1 MSLLTKIQ
9 QLAHQ
14 YFESTIQF
22 RRHLHQYPELSF
34 QEFKTTAFIE
44 QQLTELDIEIQ
55 KFAETGLVALL
66 NGNNASKK
74 CIAIRADID
83 ALPIL
88 EQNNINY
95 RSKHEGIMHACGHD
109 VHSACL
115 FGAIQI
121 LNALK
126 NEFEGCIKFIFQAG
140 EEKLPGGASIL
151 IEHGVLDSPTV
162 DAIFG
167 LHVFPELEAGK
178 VGFREGL
185 YMASADELHIEIIG
199 QGGHAALAKNLKDP
213 IVVMSHLLI
222 EVRKALETIQETDI
236 PYVIGFGDVQA
247 HGATNVIPNVVHIQ
261 GTFRTMSEE
270 WRKKAHETMISVA
283 QKLAQLFDVQINFNI
298 HKGYPFL
305 NNHVELT
312 RHAKQ
317 TAVELLGQNQVID
330 LPIRMTSEDF
340 SYYTHH
346 TKGCF
351 FRLGTS
357 SKTDF
362 KSSVH
367 TPTFNVDEQAI
378 YTGMSLMAAL
388 AIHELNHNS
397 K

>member
-1 MSLLTKIQ
+1 MNSFDKIQ
-9 QLAHQ
+9 QLAGQ
-14 YFESTIQF
+14 YYKSAVQF

-34 QEFKTTAFIE
+34 QEFETTNFIE
-44 QQLTELDIEIQ
+44 QKLNELGIETQ
-55 KFAETGLVALL
+55 KFAETGIVGLL
-66 NGNNASKK
+66 KGKNADKK

-88 EQNNINY
+88 EQNQVDY
-95 RSKHEGIMHACGHD
+95 ASTHKGIMHACGHD

-115 FGAIQI
+115 YGAVQI
-121 LNALK
+121 LNSLK
-126 NEFEGCIKFIFQAG
+126 DDFEGSIKFIFQAG

-151 IEHGVLDSPTV
+151 IENGVLESPKV

-167 LHVFPELEAGK
+167 LHVFPELEVGK

-222 EVRKALETIQETDI
+222 EIRKALQTIENKEI

-247 HGATNVIPNVVHIQ
+247 HGATNVIPNVVNIK
-261 GTFRTMSEE
+261 GTFRTMSEK
-270 WRKKAHETMISVA
+270 WRELAHNKMRSVA
-283 QKLAQLFDVQINFNI
+283 QQLAKQFDVQIDYDI

-305 NNHVELT
+305 NNDIQLT
-312 RHAKQ
+312 QTAKQ
-317 TAVELLGQNQVID
+317 TAIELLGSNQVID
-330 LPIRMTSEDF
+330 LPLRMTSEDF

-357 SKTDF
+357 SATDF

-367 TPTFNVDEQAI
+367 TPTFNIDENAI
-378 YTGMSLMAAL
+378 QTGMSIMAAL
-388 AIHELNHNS
+388 AMKELQ
-397 K
+397 